1 MTKISGSAFSFRPM
15 STNNTMLTNMQTSGQ
30 SKFSGL
36 FQEAKKQAA
45 FGDFKTGVKNQVSPE
60 KPTIERTPSR
70 PRNDVRLPPNGEI
83 QTIETDLSRKLEKL
97 EAQGVDVGEIIRS
110 GGTLPEP
117 EVDHPVSNEPT
128 ITEPQVAFD
137 IALPIP
143 LDANGNPQ
151 TVSLGN
157 PETDTLTPSLPEEIV
172 LGDALEPLEQVVR
185 PVSPPTENNPAD
197 VELVIELPEEI
208 VLGDALE
215 PLEQVVRPVSPP
227 TENNPAD
234 VELVIELPEEIV
246 LGDALEPLEQIIS
259 RTPPPE
265 PFDIALPLP
274 LDANGNPQIVTLNN
288 PSITPIILG
297 AEQPAAHK
305 PEVQAEATRRNIFNF
320 VVSS

>member
-143 LDANGNPQ
+143 LDADGNPQ

-157 PETDTLTPSLPEEIV
+157 PETDTLTPS
-172 LGDALEPLEQVVR
+172 
-185 PVSPPTENNPAD
+185 
-197 VELVIELPEEI
+197 LPEEI

>member
-215 PLEQVVRPVSPP
+215 PLEQ
-227 TENNPAD
+227 
-234 VELVIELPEEIV
+234 
-246 LGDALEPLEQIIS
+246 IIS

>member
-15 STNNTMLTNMQTSGQ
+15 STNNTMLTNMQPSGQ

-143 LDANGNPQ
+143 LDADGNPQ

-157 PETDTLTPSLPEEIV
+157 PETDTLTPS
-172 LGDALEPLEQVVR
+172 
-185 PVSPPTENNPAD
+185 
-197 VELVIELPEEI
+197 LPEEI